1 MAGITYD
8 DCWITQGLAKL
19 EARYSNVLV
28 FETRDPER
36 RVQIQAH
43 FEKMLGAGNVHRF
56 DPWNGLTPPEPP
68 DPTSTRYGARPVSN
82 DNLIQSMVV
91 IERRLK
97 QKRGA
102 AIFNYLNPNDEEK
115 RRLADAIR
123 SWTDDVKIRATGS
136 FFTVLTDDAETLFD
150 EHTRSRVIIIPVEP
164 SSDEERRSIT
174 RMSSATPLPAET
186 ENQIVNAL
194 RGLTLKQAT
203 SVLLEAAASTKGKL
217 NVAAVVAAK
226 AALIK
231 QERTLDVVE
240 HPDTTFADIGGYEY
254 VKAAFRD
261 NVTKAILE
269 LKRFLEFKTP
279 TPRGILLFG
288 PPGTGKTLLA
298 SAFAAEA
305 GLPFIRLLYEDVI
318 SSYLGESGHRMKSA
332 LGMIDAMSPSVV
344 FIDEI
349 DRLGKRRES
358 TDSAGEETRRVF
370 SMLLEWL
377 AEKNRKSIIVGA
389 TNRPGDLDEAFIRNG
404 RFDFKIPVLF
414 PNADARAEILK
425 IHLGL
430 TGRPSDDRHRPLLVS
445 KPTEIEY
452 ALATEIVPETFL
464 FSGGDLEELVNR
476 AKREAFCTGACG
488 VSVEHI
494 LNTLRQFRIS
504 RRDRAETLRECWVDV
519 QKFTDDANLINTLF
533 EEFKNILN
541 PSGAEQEETACA
553 R

>member
-1 MAGITYD
+1 MPGITYG

-19 EARYSNVLV
+19 EARYSNVIV

-36 RVQIQAH
+36 RVQLQAH
-43 FEKMLGAGNVHRF
+43 LEKMLGAGNVHRF
-56 DPWNGLTPPEPP
+56 DPWNGLNPPETP
-68 DPTSTRYGARPVSN
+68 DTTSAKYGARPVPN
-82 DNLIQSMVV
+82 DNLLQAMVV

-97 QKRGA
+97 QKR
-102 AIFNYLNPNDEEK
+102 IFNNLNPNDEEK
-115 RRLADAIR
+115 RRLADAVR
-123 SWTDDVKIRATGS
+123 SWTDDVKIRGTGS
-136 FFTVLTDDAETLFD
+136 FFTILTGDAEALFD
-150 EHTRSRVIIIPVEP
+150 EHTRSCVIIIPVEP
-164 SSDEERRSIT
+164 SSDDERRFIV
-174 RMSSATPLPAET
+174 RMSSTASLPAET
-186 ENQIVNAL
+186 ENQIVNAM
-194 RGLTLKQAT
+194 RGLTLKQAA
-203 SVLLEAAASTKGKL
+203 SVILDAQVATKGKL
-217 NVAAVVAAK
+217 NAAAVVAAK
-226 AALIK
+226 AALIR

-254 VKAAFRD
+254 VKAAFRN
-261 NVTKAILE
+261 NVTKTVVE
-269 LKRFLEFKTP
+269 LKRFQEFKTP
-279 TPRGILLFG
+279 TPHGILLFG

-305 GLPFIRLLYEDVI
+305 GLPFIRLLYEDII
-318 SSYLGESGHRMKSA
+318 SSYLGESGHRMKNA
-332 LGMIDAMSPSVV
+332 LSMIDAMSPSVV

-377 AEKNRKSIIVGA
+377 AQKNRKSIIIGA

-425 IHLGL
+425 IHIGL
-430 TGRPSDDRHRPLLVS
+430 TGRPSDAKHRPPFTS

-452 ALATEIVPETFL
+452 ALATEIVPETCL

-476 AKREAFCTGACG
+476 AKREAFYTDARG
-488 VSVEHI
+488 VSVQHI

-504 RRDRAETLRECWVDV
+504 RRDRAATLRECWADV
-519 QKFTDDANLINTLF
+519 LKFTDDAKLINSLS
-533 EEFKNILN
+533 EEFRNILN
-541 PSGAEQEETACA
+541 PSGAEGEDMACA
-553 R
+553 G